1 LLGFLNKKWPNK
13 LIIPSCNTD
22 QGVHQRWKNYNE
34 KIRIRNESKRV
45 WKKGKLFKAKLGVM
59 MGDYKFL
66 FDHLNYFWYNPKD
79 DDLYMT
85 RIKPVEKQVEVRRAF
100 WRANRC
106 SKLCKGAKYS
116 SNHLVAGFL
125 RSFPQ
130 DSCVWQ

>member
-1 LLGFLNKKWPNK
+1 MRK
-13 LIIPSCNTD
+13 LEF
-22 QGVHQRWKNYNE
+22 VMKVKEFE
-34 KIRIRNESKRV
+34 K
-45 WKKGKLFKAKLGVM
+45 KKGKLFFLAKLGVM
-59 MGDYKFL
+59 MGDYMFL

-116 SNHLVAGFL
+116 SNHLGEQHIYILTHLSLSLEDFL
-125 RSFPQ
+125 FFFVDWWRKKKQ
-130 DSCVWQ
+130 TQNLGRRQWLC

>member
-1 LLGFLNKKWPNK
+1 LLGFLNKNDPTSLLSRLVTRIKECIRDERIIMRK
-13 LIIPSCNTD
+13 LEF
-22 QGVHQRWKNYNE
+22 VMKVKEFE
-34 KIRIRNESKRV
+34 KR
-45 WKKGKLFKAKLGVM
+45 GKLFLAKLGVM
-59 MGDYKFL
+59 MGDYMFL